1 MKSKLLAIA
10 AIMLALVSCKKEPV
24 SKNNYVDYDA
34 DAKVISVKCADGS
47 EYKWK
52 TGDLINVWFDS
63 NKSQLP
69 DLVLK
74 CVGENWI
81 ADRNAPVSGAKPAES
96 GNFKAFH
103 FSDNPDL
110 STFKPE
116 ISGSSLYL
124 RRPEAEVFAA
134 PLIMDARSQTYSF
147 DAASNVL
154 SIEIKEWNLGT
165 ELRLAVVND
174 DGLLSSSFPMKAKA
188 NGRTLKCSYGI
199 AIDDNYVLPLTGQH
213 ERLLG
218 FREGGKVVFYF
229 DDAYFSKST
238 DIEFTL
244 IEENSVRKYTLPSF
258 KYDYST
264 GMVNVEVKHSDFK

>member
-10 AIMLALVSCKKEPV
+10 ALMLALVSCKKEPV

-63 NKSQLP
+63 NMSQLP

-96 GNFKAFH
+96 GNFKAFY

-110 STFKPE
+110 STFRPQLL
-116 ISGSSLYL
+116 GSALHL
-124 RRPEAEVFAA
+124 WRPEAEIYAA

-147 DAASNVL
+147 DAVSNVL
-154 SIEIKEWNLGT
+154 NIEIKDWSFGT
-165 ELRLAVVND
+165 ELRLAVAND
-174 DGLLSSSFPMKAKA
+174 DGKLSSSFPMIARAGEK
-188 NGRTLKCSYGI
+188 TLRCSCGI
-199 AIDDNYVLPLTGQH
+199 SFIGDVVVPIGGQN
-213 ERLLG
+213 ERMLG
-218 FREGGKVVFYF
+218 FEEDGKVVFYF
-229 DDAYFSKST
+229 DDAYFPQST
-238 DIEFTL
+238 DIKFTL
-244 IEENSVRKYTLPSF
+244 IEENTIREYTLPSF
-258 KYDYST
+258 KYDFST